1 MSKALEAFRVVVSS
15 MKKESGGMPPEP
27 TLDVEKQE
35 SSAEPATLL
44 GGGSMTALPKSCL
57 KKAETV
63 PSTQVRGITWNGVF
77 VTMYCEASML
87 GDEIAFPERV
97 IDVLVEGRG
106 ITLGRTMEF
115 NEVAKEVEVTIGV
128 PLVVE
133 EDYMSEAF
141 QRALKLKEKEES
153 IIAEGHKMARRTL
166 VESFMSENSVA
177 YVKSVKE
184 TAEADLDSLRKKLL
198 VGKNVHDEILFVQ
211 AFLGKLPKI

>member
-1 MSKALEAFRVVVSS
+1 MSEAFKAFDEVVKR
-15 MKKESGGMPPEP
+15 MKTVGGMPPEP
-27 TLDVEKQE
+27 TLDVEKQKSPE
-35 SSAEPATLL
+35 VPATLL
-44 GGGSMTALPKSCL
+44 GGGSSAELAVPRSCM
-57 KKAETV
+57 KG
-63 PSTQVRGITWNGVF
+63 SRGFRPQGICWDGVF
-77 VTMYCEASML
+77 ETTHCEASML
-87 GDEIAFPERV
+87 GNEKIAFPERV
-97 IDVLVEGRG
+97 IDVFVKGQG

-184 TAEADLDSLRKKLL
+184 TAEADLASLRKKLL

>member
-1 MSKALEAFRVVVSS
+1 
-15 MKKESGGMPPEP
+15 MKKESGAMPPEP
-27 TLDVEKQE
+27 TLDVVEQKSPE
-35 SSAEPATLL
+35 VPATLL
-44 GGGSMTALPKSCL
+44 GGGSSAELAVPRSCM
-57 KKAETV
+57 KG
-63 PSTQVRGITWNGVF
+63 SRGFNPQGICWNGVF
-77 VTMYCEASML
+77 VTMHCEESML
-87 GDEIAFPERV
+87 GDDEIAFPERV
-97 IDVLVEGRG
+97 IDVLVEGQG

>member
-1 MSKALEAFRVVVSS
+1 
-15 MKKESGGMPPEP
+15 MKPVEGAMPLGP
-27 TLDVEKQE
+27 TRDVEQQE

-44 GGGSMTALPKSCL
+44 GGESSAELAVPRSCMKGS
-57 KKAETV
+57 
-63 PSTQVRGITWNGVF
+63 RGFKPQGICWDGVF
-77 VTMYCEASML
+77 VTTHCEASML
-87 GDEIAFPERV
+87 GDEIAFPERI
-97 IDVLVEGRG
+97 IDVLVEGQG

-153 IIAEGHKMARRTL
+153 IIAEGRKIARRTL

-184 TAEADLDSLRKKLL
+184 TAEADLESLRKKLL